1 MRINGRKVLSDSENP
16 AHYIPESVA
25 VAGLVNGRLLRQRP
39 THLEDH
45 PLKGKYL
52 IGADGDLLL
61 ESGRYAPGEMDQ
73 GFDVSIIG
81 SARHRLFRES
91 TSSPLQGMLFMPPDE
106 QRHGPS
112 TDYRVYR
119 ASAGGPVED
128 SEASDKVHRN
138 LLGSDMPSGL
148 IKALRGQVNIDSPQ
162 GGYAGLYTPQSGLVT
177 VSQQNGSGNRS
188 VLIHELGHR
197 ADYRSHLA
205 EGEVD
210 AAPRVPAQTH
220 PNPRLEGIADGFDDR
235 YSSRRVGTG
244 DFSHVTD
251 TGGYTTRFIGQT
263 TGGIRN
269 RWSDSER
276 AIYAAARA
284 HFSETGENP
293 TIEGKD
299 GVVVKNNTDEYLH
312 MMQRISP
319 HARKAL
325 MENNDDTDTH
335 GPLWNT
341 AQQASR
347 LYLSNRKIGTQLS
360 LLPGMDR
367 DLYDDPYANG
377 VSAEQHAKTV
387 EDELAA
393 QKQRRRD
400 INGIIEE

>member
-1 MRINGRKVLSDSENP
+1 MSDSENP
-16 AHYIPESVA
+16 AHYTPESVA
-25 VAGLVNGRLLRQRP
+25 VAGLVNGRLLHQRP

-73 GFDVSIIG
+73 GF
-81 SARHRLFRES
+81 ES
-91 TSSPLQGMLFMPPDE
+91 SSSPLQGMLFMPPDE

-128 SEASDKVHRN
+128 SEASDRVHRN
-138 LLGSDMPSGL
+138 LINSDMPSGL
-148 IKALRGQVNIDSPQ
+148 IKALRGQVLIDLPQ
-162 GGYAGLYTPQSGLVT
+162 GGYAGSYTKRSGLVT
-177 VSQQNGSGNRS
+177 VSQSKS
-188 VLIHELGHR
+188 SPWPSPHDSSTLIHELGHR

-205 EGEVD
+205 EGGEVD

-220 PNPRLEGIADGFDDR
+220 PNPRTEGIADGFDDR

-251 TGGYTTRFIGQT
+251 TGGYTTRFSGQT

-269 RWSDSER
+269 HWSDSER

-325 MENNDDTDTH
+325 MENNYHTDIH
-335 GPLWNT
+335 GPLWDT

-360 LLPGMDR
+360 LLSGMDR

-393 QKQRRRD
+393 QYQRRRD